1 MSLSYITTLVGVVL
15 RVSRRK
21 KRIVADHFAEVKALH
36 PNKPAILFEDR
47 CWTFQELD
55 EYANKVGNFFLELG
69 VQSGDTVALF
79 MTNCPEYVGIMLG
92 LGKIGVRSALVNC
105 NLKQEPLLHCITICK
120 PKAVVH
126 SGTLSEAVKG
136 IRQELDEAIQSKIFF
151 VGNDPSSLGPVCL
164 DLSQASSEA
173 PLRPRD
179 LTGNGEFG

>member
-1 MSLSYITTLVGVVL
+1 MLVGVVL
-15 RVSRRK
+15 RVLRWK

-36 PNKPAILFEDR
+36 PNKPAILFEDH

-55 EYANKVGNFFLELG
+55 EYANKVGNFFLKLG
-69 VQSGDTVALF
+69 FESGDTVALF

-120 PKAVVH
+120 PKALIH
-126 SGTLSEAVKG
+126 SATLSEAMKG
-136 IRQELDEAIQSKIFF
+136 IQQGLDEAIQSKIFSI
-151 VGNDPSSLGPVCL
+151 GNDPSALSPVRL
-164 DLSQASSEA
+164 DLSQASSES
-173 PLRPRD
+173 PLRPKD